1 MIVKLLISG
10 YVRHKVSLMFFI
22 FKKLFKVNSGKGH
35 QWGVKVVFFSNIRLD
50 RKSGS
55 SHDSV
60 ISRKCDLTVH
70 KPLSNGVETVVKP
83 IKLKRKSYSSAD
95 QVKSE
100 KKPKED
106 EKVR

>member
-1 MIVKLLISG
+1 M
-10 YVRHKVSLMFFI
+10 
-22 FKKLFKVNSGKGH
+22 
-35 QWGVKVVFFSNIRLD
+35 
-50 RKSGS
+50 
-55 SHDSV
+55 

-70 KPLSNGVETVVKP
+70 KPLSNGVGTVVKP

>member
-1 MIVKLLISG
+1 M
-10 YVRHKVSLMFFI
+10 
-22 FKKLFKVNSGKGH
+22 
-35 QWGVKVVFFSNIRLD
+35 FSNIRLD

-55 SHDSV
+55 SRDSV

-70 KPLSNGVETVVKP
+70 KPLSNSNGVETVVKP